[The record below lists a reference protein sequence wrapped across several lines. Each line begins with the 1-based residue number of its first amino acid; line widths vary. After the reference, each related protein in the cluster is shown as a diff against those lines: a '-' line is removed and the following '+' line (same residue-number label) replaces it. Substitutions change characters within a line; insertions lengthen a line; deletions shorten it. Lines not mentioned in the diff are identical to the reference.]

1 MSVETQIMTAEE
13 EIKARKEF
21 EDILATFCKHFSE
34 EDLKGIRKA
43 FELAL
48 KAHEEQRRQSG
59 EIYIY
64 HPLGVVRI
72 LAEVQVDAV
81 TLEAAILHDVVED
94 TDIKLE
100 TIEKEFGGEV
110 ARLVDGVTKLS
121 RIEYKSKEEQ
131 KLESHRKMLLAMA
144 KDLRVVVIKLADR
157 LHNMRTLSHMNS
169 EKQKDIA

>member
-72 LAEVQVDAV
+72 LA
-81 TLEAAILHDVVED
+81 
-94 TDIKLE
+94 
-100 TIEKEFGGEV
+100 
-110 ARLVDGVTKLS
+110 
-121 RIEYKSKEEQ
+121 
-131 KLESHRKMLLAMA
+131 
-144 KDLRVVVIKLADR
+144 
-157 LHNMRTLSHMNS
+157 
-169 EKQKDIA
+169 